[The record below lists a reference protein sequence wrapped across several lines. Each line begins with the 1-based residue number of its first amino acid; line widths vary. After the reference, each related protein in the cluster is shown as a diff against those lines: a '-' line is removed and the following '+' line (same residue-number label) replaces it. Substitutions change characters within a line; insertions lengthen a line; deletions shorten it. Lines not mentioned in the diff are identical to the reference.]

1 MSDASIDTVYAGP
14 DLAPR
19 KPKHAIPEGVI
30 DCHCHV
36 FDEFDKYPLAPNRSY
51 TPARATLEQY
61 LAMCKV
67 LGIARTV
74 QVNASTFGMDN
85 SLTYD
90 LIATLGQDKAR
101 GICGIAPDTPAAEIE
116 RLHNGGFRGA
126 RLSTHVK
133 GYGGLDALPAL
144 AAIIKPFGW
153 HVQLHVSDSAELAT
167 IETQLM
173 YCPAPIVFDHLGGA
187 RGEQGVAAPGF
198 QALLR
203 VLQRRDDCW
212 VKISSWYRRTSA
224 PAPRYA
230 NMKPLAQALIAA
242 RPDRCVWG
250 SNWPHPVWNGTMPN
264 DGDLLDLFCDW
275 VPDAATRKQ
284 VLVTNPET
292 LYGFASYSA
301 YTRL

>member
-1 MSDASIDTVYAGP
+1 MSESGIHTVYPGP
-14 DLAPR
+14 DLHPR
-19 KPKHAIPEGVI
+19 KPRHAVPDGVI

-36 FDEFDKYPLAPNRSY
+36 FDQFDKYPLAPNRSY

-61 LAMCKV
+61 LAMCKTI
-67 LGIARTV
+67 GIARTV

-101 GICGIAPDTPAAEIE
+101 GICGITPDTPAIEIE
-116 RLHNGGFRGA
+116 RLHLGGFRGA

-133 GYGGLDALPAL
+133 GYGGFDALPAL
-144 AAIIKPFGW
+144 AAKIKPFGW
-153 HVQLHVSDSAELAT
+153 HVQLHTSNSAELAA

-173 YCPAPIVFDHLGGA
+173 QCSSPIVFDHLGGA
-187 RGEQGVAAPGF
+187 RGEEGVNAPGF

-203 VLQRRDDCW
+203 LLKGRDDRW
-212 VKISSWYRRTSA
+212 VKISSWYRRTNA
-224 PAPRYA
+224 TPPDYA

-250 SNWPHPVWNGTMPN
+250 SNWPHPVWNGVMPN
-264 DGDLLDLFCDW
+264 HGDLLDLFCDW
-275 VPDAATRKQ
+275 APDAAIRKQ
-284 VLVTNPET
+284 VLATNPEK
-292 LYGFASYSA
+292 LYGFAPHHA
-301 YTRL
+301 LTRL

>member
-1 MSDASIDTVYAGP
+1 MSESGIHTVYPGP
-14 DLAPR
+14 DLHPR
-19 KPKHAIPEGVI
+19 KPRHAVPDGVI

-36 FDEFDKYPLAPNRSY
+36 FDQFDKYPLAPNRSY

-61 LAMCKV
+61 LAMCKTI
-67 LGIARTV
+67 GIARTV

-101 GICGIAPDTPAAEIE
+101 GICGITPDTPAIEIE
-116 RLHNGGFRGA
+116 RLHLGGFRGA

-133 GYGGLDALPAL
+133 GYGGFDALPAL
-144 AAIIKPFGW
+144 AAKIKPFGW
-153 HVQLHVSDSAELAT
+153 HVQLHTSNSAELAA

-173 YCPAPIVFDHLGGA
+173 QCSSPIVFDHLGGA
-187 RGEQGVAAPGF
+187 RGEEGVNAPGF

-203 VLQRRDDCW
+203 LLKGRDDRW
-212 VKISSWYRRTSA
+212 VKISSWYRRTNA
-224 PAPRYA
+224 TPPDYA

-250 SNWPHPVWNGTMPN
+250 SNWPHPVWNGVMPN

-275 VPDAATRKQ
+275 APDAAIRKQ
-284 VLVTNPET
+284 VLATNPEK
-292 LYGFASYSA
+292 LYGFAPHHA
-301 YTRL
+301 LTRL